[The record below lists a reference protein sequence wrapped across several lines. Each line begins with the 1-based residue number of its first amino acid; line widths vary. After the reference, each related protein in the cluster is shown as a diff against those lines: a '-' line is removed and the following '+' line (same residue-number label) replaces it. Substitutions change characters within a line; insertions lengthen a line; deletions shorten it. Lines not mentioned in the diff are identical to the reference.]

1 MSALNLKNRLARTRK
16 KFKRQESHRYK
27 KLGTEWRRP
36 RGKHSKMREGYN
48 NEKMV
53 SVGYRGPATAR
64 GLHSSGKKEILI
76 HTPKELEGLKDV
88 IIRIGATVG
97 RKKRL
102 VITQKA
108 QAMKLELINPVGGKS
123 GSKEVKNEPNT
134 AKTAGK

>member
-1 MSALNLKNRLARTRK
+1 MSAIKLKNRMARNRK
-16 KFKRQESHRYK
+16 TFKRQESHRYK
-27 KLGTEWRRP
+27 KLGTMWRSP
-36 RGKHSKMREGYN
+36 KGNHSKMREGYN

-64 GLHSSGKKEILI
+64 GLHSSGKKELLI
-76 HTPKELEGLKDV
+76 HTPTELEGLKDV
-88 IIRIGATVG
+88 MIRIGSTVG

-108 QAMKLELINPVGGKS
+108 QSMKLKIINPAGGKS

-134 AKTAGK
+134 TKTAGK